1 MSKIGNCLLML
12 RILSSGRKYSISD
25 LAERLEV
32 SPRMIR
38 SYKDELDEAGIYID
52 SVKGK
57 HGGYIYTG
65 GNKKDSVL
73 PLFSIDDLN
82 LLENIFEIT
91 NKNISAN
98 EQIKLNNLLDK
109 IRSHLIFNDNY
120 YNLNPENKYFVEI
133 LPKLPKIIENKVE
146 IKLTYRK
153 YNSNQTVIA
162 IPRYVNYSNSHYY
175 ITCFLPNKNEL
186 RTYLDDT
193 IIEIKEFLKK

>member
-12 RILSSGRKYSISD
+12 RILSNGRKYSISD

-57 HGGYIYTG
+57 YGGYIYTG
-65 GNKKDSVL
+65 GNKDDSIL
-73 PLFSIDDLN
+73 PLFSINDLN
-82 LLENIFEIT
+82 LLEKLFEIT
-91 NKNISAN
+91 NQNISSN
-98 EQIKLNNLLDK
+98 EQIRLNNLLDK
-109 IRSHLIFNDNY
+109 IRSHIIFNDNY
-120 YNLNPENKYFVEI
+120 SNLNQENKYFVDI
-133 LPKLPKIIENKVE
+133 LPKLPRIIENEVK

-153 YNSNQTVIA
+153 YNSKRTVVA

-175 ITCFLPNKNEL
+175 ITCFLPNINEL

-193 IIEIKEFLKK
+193 IIEIKEC

>member
-12 RILSSGRKYSISD
+12 RILSNGRKYSISD

-57 HGGYIYTG
+57 YGGYIYTG
-65 GNKKDSVL
+65 GNKDDSIL
-73 PLFSIDDLN
+73 PLFSINDLN
-82 LLENIFEIT
+82 LLEKLFEIT
-91 NKNISAN
+91 NQNISSN
-98 EQIKLNNLLDK
+98 EQIRLNNLLDK
-109 IRSHLIFNDNY
+109 IRSHIIFNDNY
-120 YNLNPENKYFVEI
+120 SNLNQENKYFVDI
-133 LPKLPKIIENKVE
+133 LPKLPRIIENEVK

-153 YNSNQTVIA
+153 YNSKRTVVA

-175 ITCFLPNKNEL
+175 ITCFLPNINEL

-193 IIEIKEFLKK
+193 IIDIKEC

>member
-12 RILSSGRKYSISD
+12 RILSNGRKYSISD

-57 HGGYIYTG
+57 YGGYIYTG
-65 GNKKDSVL
+65 GNKDDSIL
-73 PLFSIDDLN
+73 PLFSINDLN
-82 LLENIFEIT
+82 LLEKLFEIT
-91 NKNISAN
+91 NQNISSN
-98 EQIKLNNLLDK
+98 EQIRYNLLDK
-109 IRSHLIFNDNY
+109 IRSHIIFNDNY
-120 YNLNPENKYFVEI
+120 SNLNQENKYFVDI
-133 LPKLPKIIENKVE
+133 LPKLPRIIENEVK

-153 YNSNQTVIA
+153 YNSKRTVVV

-175 ITCFLPNKNEL
+175 ITCFLPNINEL

-193 IIEIKEFLKK
+193 IIEIKEC